1 MQIYTVI
8 LLYPDYIASNYGQEH
23 YIWQGEADSPFS
35 AALEAQ
41 QFLASEYNSDD
52 STSDPDDFYV
62 VAVIE
67 GKPKMF
73 FPE

>member
-1 MQIYTVI
+1 MKIKPKAQD
-8 LLYPDYIASNYGQEH
+8 P
-23 YIWQGEADSPFS
+23 SPARLPARS
-35 AALEAQ
+35 
-41 QFLASEYNSDD
+41 LASEYNSDD

-67 GKPKMF
+67 GEPRMF